1 MTEEEKKDIPV
12 VDIKVETPIVK
23 AESRTLVL
31 SARTA
36 EALEKAIADDVA
48 LEEAIASSTDPK
60 VTVWLE
66 ELRARREKALY
77 DCK

>member
-1 MTEEEKKDIPV
+1 
-12 VDIKVETPIVK
+12 
-23 AESRTLVL
+23 VL